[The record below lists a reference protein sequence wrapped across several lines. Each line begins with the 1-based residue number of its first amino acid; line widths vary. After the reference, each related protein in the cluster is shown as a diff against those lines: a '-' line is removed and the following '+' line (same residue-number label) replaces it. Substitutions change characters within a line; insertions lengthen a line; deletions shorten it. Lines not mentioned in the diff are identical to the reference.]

1 MIPRCDC
8 CGDFVLPHEER
19 FTDVNACGASD
30 GPGFYLHGLC
40 CEAASALSVR
50 SRVEVYTA
58 QREENDRL
66 DRHIYRAL
74 ASELIVDRGA
84 WS

>member
-1 MIPRCDC
+1 MIPRCDA
-8 CGDFVLPHEER
+8 CGDFIAEGEEHW
-19 FTDVNACGASD
+19 TDATVCGGSD

-40 CEAASALSVR
+40 CEVTTELPAR
-50 SRVEVYTA
+50 GRVAVYTA
-58 QREENDRL
+58 QREENERL

-84 WS
+84 YS